1 MTGLSKAALRA
12 KLDDAGFRLARSH
25 WLAID
30 RLLKRGNGY
39 VLPAAVVEGAKAWG
53 WTPEM
58 VAGLRKA
65 LRP

>member
-30 RLLKRGNGY
+30 QLLKRGNGY
-39 VLPAAVVEGAKAWG
+39 VLPAAVVEAAKEWD

-58 VAGLRKA
+58 VKALRKA
-65 LRP
+65 LA